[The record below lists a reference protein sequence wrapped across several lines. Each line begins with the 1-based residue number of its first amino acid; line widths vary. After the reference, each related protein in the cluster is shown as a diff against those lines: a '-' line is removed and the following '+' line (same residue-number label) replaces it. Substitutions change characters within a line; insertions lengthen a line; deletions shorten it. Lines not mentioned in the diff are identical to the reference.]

1 MAEETKQE
9 STEESK
15 ASDDKGNTSEIIVF
29 PQRLAEFIDFGN
41 PYISI
46 QIFERQNDTT
56 IEPYKIFMYQPIGI
70 SLADS
75 ANYSNFDAGMVGGGI
90 EAILAKAGIAGKSDL
105 TQADLVAGG
114 LMNTELLSGFPG
126 LDAINKTART
136 AAIEKGIAVN
146 PNTKVAFEGTSVRTF
161 QLDFKFI
168 AESKKESEVAK
179 QIINIF
185 RNYMYPEKT
194 GALSLQYPAEFK
206 ISFMLKKERNPY
218 MPTILNCFL
227 QNMTTTFNPST
238 NSTHA
243 DGSPTELD
251 LSLTFQE
258 TRAMVRQDLYSEED
272 GFPGSDA
279 MAADSSSDSGG
290 EGETPTADDNTAGQS
305 GGEG

>member
-1 MAEETKQE
+1 MYKR
-9 STEESK
+9 
-15 ASDDKGNTSEIIVF
+15 
-29 PQRLAEFIDFGN
+29 QRLA
-41 PYISI
+41 
-46 QIFERQNDTT
+46 
-56 IEPYKIFMYQPIGI
+56 
-70 SLADS
+70 A
-75 ANYSNFDAGMVGGGI
+75 V
-90 EAILAKAGIAGKSDL
+90 
-105 TQADLVAGG
+105 
-114 LMNTELLSGFPG
+114 
-126 LDAINKTART
+126 
-136 AAIEKGIAVN
+136 EKGVAVN

-168 AESKKESEVAK
+168 AESKAETEVAK

-218 MPTILNCFL
+218 MPTILNSFL
-227 QNMTTTFNPST
+227 TNMTTTFNPST

-258 TRAMVRQDLYSEED
+258 TRAMVRDDLYSEED

-279 MAADSSSDSGG
+279 VKADSSSDSGE
-290 EGETPTADDNTAGQS
+290 EGETAPDDNTAGQS

>member
-1 MAEETKQE
+1 MAEETTEQE
-9 STEESK
+9 STEESGG
-15 ASDDKGNTSEIIVF
+15 SEDKGNSSEIVIF
-29 PQRLAEFIDFGN
+29 PSRLAEFIDFGN

-56 IEPYKIFMYQPIGI
+56 IEPFKIFMYQPIGI
-70 SLADS
+70 SLADT
-75 ANYSNFDAGMVGGGI
+75 ANYGNFDAGVVGGGLN
-90 EAILAKAGIAGKSDL
+90 ALLTKAGVRSGDDL

-114 LMNTELLSGFPG
+114 LMNTDLLAGIPG
-126 LDAINKTART
+126 LDAITTTARI
-136 AAIEKGIAVN
+136 AAVEKGVAVN

-218 MPTILNCFL
+218 MPTILNSFL
-227 QNMTTTFNPST
+227 TNMTTTFNPSS
-238 NSTHA
+238 NSSHA

-251 LSLTFQE
+251 LSLQFQE
-258 TRAMVRQDLYSEED
+258 TRAMVRQDLYNEED

-279 MAADSSSDSGG
+279 VKADSSSDGG
-290 EGETPTADDNTAGQS
+290 EETAAADDNTAGQS